1 MSRRPSQIPIHPAPL
16 RRCRRVRTL
25 GRIPAMAA
33 AVLALA
39 LAACTYR
46 PGVENPVARSM
57 TWFSYAG
64 AGDIRSACRPGDAD
78 RFRLIYNG
86 DYDEQVRS
94 YDVTALG
101 SGGGAMFEARVR
113 ERADLSRGL
122 SFGDPLGPWRG
133 RGKLA
138 RLGPDETAGLRRAF
152 VDSGLLRPTPKR
164 LRLDSNGFYWL
175 ASVCLDGRFTVNAWK
190 YPSSR
195 FKALSFPAVL
205 LRHDLTGIELNPPRS
220 AEQYPEPASDRYGE
234 DGFEFMLD
242 GNRLHG
248 GEAVFGN

>member
-1 MSRRPSQIPIHPAPL
+1 VSVS
-16 RRCRRVRTL
+16 
-25 GRIPAMAA
+25 GRIAATASVAAA
-33 AVLALA
+33 AVLVLA

-46 PGVENPVARSM
+46 PGADNPVARSM

-64 AGDIRSACRPGDAD
+64 AGDVRSACRPGAAD

-94 YDVTALG
+94 YDITALA
-101 SGGGAMFEARVR
+101 SSAGAMFEARVR
-113 ERADLSRGL
+113 EQADLSRAL
-122 SFGDPLGPWRG
+122 SLGDPFGPWREQ
-133 RGKLA
+133 GKLV
-138 RLGPDETAGLRRAF
+138 RLGPDQTAELRRAL
-152 VDSGLLRPTPKR
+152 VDSGLLRPAPKR

-205 LRHDLTGIELNPPRS
+205 LRHDPTGIEVNPPHP
-220 AEQYPEPASDRYGE
+220 AEQYPEQAFNRFVE
-234 DGFEFMLD
+234 DGFELMLD
-242 GNRLHG
+242 GNRLLG
-248 GEAVFGN
+248 GEAFFGN